1 MNAPSMVGRI
11 LVVDDNPVDRALLVR
26 FLVGDGHQPIE
37 TDSGE
42 SALAMLSDGSHE
54 VDLVLLDLLMP
65 GLDGFQTLATI
76 KADPALA
83 HLPVIVISGLDE
95 LDSAV
100 RCIEMGAADYI
111 LRPFKPP
118 LLRARITAS
127 MADKQLRDL
136 ERETLDRQTATNE
149 VLKVISRAG
158 FDLQAVLD
166 TVLQSAARLCR
177 ATLASLYLDDGTGGF
192 ALVASSMPQ
201 QVVDLELKSP
211 HRPGRVSLV
220 ARVMLSD
227 TVEQIEDLRAD
238 PEYTNEAGLASGNR
252 TILGVPIRREG
263 QLIGVFV
270 LARRTVARF
279 ESTEIGLVSTFA
291 EQAAVAIGNARLLD
305 TIERQKTEL
314 ARFVSPQIAAL
325 ISSAEGE
332 QLLAGHRRQ
341 ITALFADLRGF
352 THFSETAEP
361 EELLGVLRAY
371 HAAMGALVVEHG
383 GTLEHFAGDGILVFF
398 NDPVIQEDH
407 AHRAASM
414 AIAMRARFAGLA
426 EGWGK
431 LGYELG
437 LGIGIAT
444 GYATLGRIGF
454 EGRYDYAAIGNA
466 VILASR
472 LSSEAKAGQ
481 ILLSQ
486 RTYAA
491 VEDLIAVEPAGEL
504 ELKGMSRPIPAYFA
518 LGVLAPVGD

>member
-1 MNAPSMVGRI
+1 MTVAPAIGRI
-11 LVVDDNPVDRALLVR
+11 LVVDDNPVDRALLTR
-26 FLVGDGHQPIE
+26 FLVGEGHTPVE
-37 TDSGE
+37 ADSGE
-42 SALAMLSDGSHE
+42 RALELLRDGARD

-65 GLDGFQTLATI
+65 GLDGFETLAAI
-76 KADPALA
+76 KGDEALA

-100 RCIEMGAADYI
+100 RCIEMGAADYL

-118 LLRARITAS
+118 LLRARISAS
-127 MADKQLRDL
+127 LADKRLRDL

-166 TVLQSAARLCR
+166 TVLHSAARLCR

-201 QVVDLELKSP
+201 EVVDLELKRP
-211 HRPGRVSLV
+211 HRPGRGSMVG
-220 ARVMLSD
+220 RVMLSD
-227 TVEQIEDLRAD
+227 DVAQVADLRAD
-238 PEYTNEAGLASGNR
+238 PDYTNEAGLASGNR

-263 QLIGVFV
+263 LLIGVFV
-270 LARRTVARF
+270 LARRTVALF

-305 TIERQKTEL
+305 TIERQKSEL

-341 ITALFADLRGF
+341 ITAAFADLRGF

-361 EELLGVLRAY
+361 EELLGVIRAY
-371 HAAMGALVVEHG
+371 HGAMGELVVEHG
-383 GTLEHFAGDGILVFF
+383 GTLEHFAGDGMLVWF
-398 NDPVIQEDH
+398 NDPVEQDDH
-407 AHRAASM
+407 AGRAVAM
-414 AIAMRARFAGLA
+414 AIGMRTRFAGLA

-472 LSSEAKAGQ
+472 LSTEAKAGQ

-491 VEDLIAVEPAGEL
+491 VEGSFEVESAGEL
-504 ELKGMSRPIPAYFA
+504 ELKGISRPVPAYD
-518 LGVLAPVGD
+518 VVGHTGSIA